1 MAHGRPPGRGDGAAP
16 GAGRHGHHGR
26 GPGSGTR
33 PKAAGAGG
41 TAGLRGAEPSP
52 WRGPAPERDTGSGH
66 GPLSPGRTTGLR
78 GGGTL
83 IPAWPG
89 PGTRRERS
97 ARAPVR
103 PGAVGG
109 SWSARRGP
117 AGGAVRLRMGGTV
130 GAAGVSGRG
139 ALSYVAVTL
148 GRMAANTS
156 PEAPLPVGEVSRLIG
171 GWIDRLG
178 AVWVEGQITQLS
190 RRPGAGVVFL
200 TLRDPSYDISV
211 SVTCYRQ
218 VFDAV
223 ADVVGEGARVVVH
236 AKPEWYAPRG
246 QLSLRAAEIKPVGV
260 GELLARLEQLKK
272 SLAREGLFAP
282 ERKKPLPFLP
292 QLIGLV
298 CGRASA
304 AERDVLENARHRWP
318 AVRFE
323 VRNVPVQGVH
333 AVPQVVQAVKELD
346 ARDDVDVIVVA
357 RGGGSVEDLLP
368 FSDEQLVRAVA
379 ACRTPVVSAIG
390 HEPDSPLLD
399 LVADLRASTPTDA
412 AKKVVPD
419 VGEEY
424 ERVRQL
430 RDRARRCV
438 AAFVDREERGL
449 AHALARPAIQDPHR
463 MIDER
468 AEQVTALLE
477 RGRRSLRHQLDRAD
491 SELTHTHAR
500 VVALSPAATLK
511 RGYAVLQRADGH
523 AVRDPGEVE
532 PGETLR
538 ARVSE
543 GDFSVRVDA

>member
-1 MAHGRPPGRGDGAAP
+1 MAL
-16 GAGRHGHHGR
+16 
-26 GPGSGTR
+26 
-33 PKAAGAGG
+33 K
-41 TAGLRGAEPSP
+41 
-52 WRGPAPERDTGSGH
+52 
-66 GPLSPGRTTGLR
+66 TT
-78 GGGTL
+78 
-83 IPAWPG
+83 
-89 PGTRRERS
+89 
-97 ARAPVR
+97 
-103 PGAVGG
+103 
-109 SWSARRGP
+109 
-117 AGGAVRLRMGGTV
+117 
-130 GAAGVSGRG
+130 
-139 ALSYVAVTL
+139 
-148 GRMAANTS
+148 

-223 ADVVGEGARVVVH
+223 ADVVGEGARVLVL

-246 QLSLRAAEIKPVGV
+246 QLSLRAAEIRPVGV

-272 SLAREGLFAP
+272 ALAAEGLFAP
-282 ERKKPLPFLP
+282 ERKKRLPFLP

-333 AVPQVVQAVKELD
+333 AVPQVVQAVRELD
-346 ARDDVDVIVVA
+346 AIEDVDVIIVA

-379 ACRTPVVSAIG
+379 GCRTPVVSAIG
-390 HEPDSPLLD
+390 HEPDAPLLD

-419 VGEEY
+419 VGEELA
-424 ERVRQL
+424 RVRML
-430 RDRARRCV
+430 RDRARRC
-438 AAFVDREERGL
+438 AHALLDREERGL
-449 AHALARPAIQDPHR
+449 AHALARPVMEDPHR
-463 MIDER
+463 MVDER
-468 AEQVTALLE
+468 ADHVASLAE
-477 RGRRSLRHQLDRAD
+477 RGRRTLGHLLDRAD

-523 AVRDPGEVE
+523 AVRDPREVS
-532 PGETLR
+532 PGEALR
-538 ARVSE
+538 ARVADGE
-543 GDFSVRVDA
+543 FKVKVGE